1 MAQTNDDQ
9 LKAKV
14 DAYVDEVW
22 EDVVEDIRTLVRIES
37 VEDLSAA
44 EPGKPY
50 GPKANE
56 ALVAAEGIAS
66 RLGLAVTD
74 LDGCIGYGEVTGR
87 VIQRGDS
94 PMRML
99 RT

>member
-44 EPGKPY
+44 EPGKP
-50 GPKANE
+50 
-56 ALVAAEGIAS
+56 
-66 RLGLAVTD
+66 
-74 LDGCIGYGEVTGR
+74 
-87 VIQRGDS
+87 
-94 PMRML
+94 
-99 RT
+99 